1 MNGNVEIGEKP
12 MDGAG
17 SDHETGIN
25 GPTHDPSQRIPRPLV
40 EPVEEARGGREGG
53 KRRRRKRWSKELSM
67 EEK

>member
-25 GPTHDPSQRIPRPLV
+25 SPTHDPSQRIPRPLV
-40 EPVEEARGGREGG
+40 EPVEEAGGERGGRGG
-53 KRRRRKRWSKELSM
+53 KGRKEGNGG
-67 EEK
+67 